1 MKSKKGVKWM
11 GLIVSIAAICLMLS
25 SPVEA
30 AKDEIV
36 IGAVI
41 SMTGGMAANGKEQ
54 LWAYEQAIA
63 DYNKKGGIYIKEAG
77 KKLPIR
83 LVVADDESEPAKA
96 AQAME
101 TLIKVNKLELILS
114 TTHGPLNVAAAN
126 AAEKYKVFF
135 MISPCWPFMWLPNNY
150 QWSSLVFFTA
160 PSAAELPFKIRKSL
174 PESEQYQ
181 RIALLVEDSP
191 DGAGF
196 GDGFKHFAEQYGM
209 QFALHEPMAI
219 GAKDY
224 SSQILKMKAK
234 KVDALYLFGS
244 PADSITMV
252 RQMKEFGVSVKYLHG
267 WKGTWPS
274 EFAAALGKDSDYI
287 VCDGF
292 WSEDFPYPG
301 AKELGQRYTKEFNK
315 YSVSVGLIY
324 ANAQMMLMAIEKAQS
339 VDKNAVK
346 DIVRGG
352 EFKGTTMGDI
362 KFNDAGFA
370 QTESIAVQWWNGK
383 HQLIYPPVEGGWK
396 LKMAPPWDK
405 R

>member
-1 MKSKKGVKWM
+1 MKSKNRVKWM
-11 GLIVSIAAICLMLS
+11 GLIVSVVALGLMFS
-25 SPVEA
+25 SPVMA
-30 AKDEIV
+30 APEEIV

-54 LWAYEQAIA
+54 KWAYDQAIG

-101 TLIKVNKLELILS
+101 TLIKVNKLDLILS

-126 AAEKYKVFF
+126 AAEKYKVWF

-160 PSAAELPFKIRKSL
+160 PSAAELPFKIRASL
-174 PESEQYQ
+174 PESERYN
-181 RIALLVEDSP
+181 RIALLLEDSP

-209 QFALHEPMAI
+209 KFALHEPMAI

-224 SSQILKMKAK
+224 SSQILKMKAVK
-234 KVDALYLFGS
+234 ADALYLFGS

-274 EFAAALGKDSDYI
+274 EFASALGKDSDYI

-339 VDKNAVK
+339 VDKNVIR

-362 KFNDAGFA
+362 KFQDNGFA

-383 HQLIYPPVEGGWK
+383 HQLVYPPVEGGWK
-396 LKMAPPWDK
+396 LKMAPTWDK

>member
-1 MKSKKGVKWM
+1 MKREERIKWI
-11 GLIVSIAAICLMLS
+11 GLIVSVLAICLMLS
-25 SPVEA
+25 SPVKA
-30 AKDEIV
+30 ARDEIV
-36 IGAVI
+36 IGAVV
-41 SMTGGMAANGKEQ
+41 SLTGGMAANGEEQ
-54 LWAYEQAIA
+54 LWAYKQAIA

-126 AAEKYKVFF
+126 AAEKYKVFY

-150 QWSSLVFFTA
+150 QWSTLVFFTA

-174 PESEQYQ
+174 PESERYN

-196 GDGFKHFAEQYGM
+196 GDGFEHFAKEYGLK
-209 QFALHEPMAI
+209 FALHEPRAI

-224 SSQILKMKAK
+224 TSQILKMKAK

-244 PADSITMV
+244 PADCITMV

-274 EFAAALGKDSDYI
+274 EFATALGKDSDYI
-287 VCDGF
+287 LCDGF
-292 WSEDFPYPG
+292 WSADFPYPG
-301 AKELGQRYTKEFNK
+301 AKELGQRYTKEFHK

-339 VDKNAVK
+339 VDKTAVR

-352 EFKGTTMGDI
+352 EFKGTPMGDI
-362 KFNDAGFA
+362 KFNDKGFA
-370 QTESIAVQWWNGK
+370 QTESIAVQWWKGK
-383 HQLIYPPVEGGWK
+383 HRLVYPPHGGWK
-396 LKMAPPWDK
+396 LKMAPPWDN